1 MKTGQHLKRM
11 SGRDVN
17 EKNRVSTPL
26 ELFFDLTFAVS
37 LTVVTQQLSRLL
49 AQGEISAALLSF
61 GISMLSICWA
71 WMNYAWFASAY
82 DTDDWSFRLATMIH
96 MVGVIVLTLGLPRLF
111 ESVEKGYGLDT
122 SVMVL
127 GYVIMRSVMIFLWLR
142 AAKHD
147 LARRRVLIA
156 HATVVFAA
164 QLFWTLLI
172 FLKLPLKQT
181 LVIWVA
187 LGCVEFVGP
196 VLFYHKWGVPPW
208 HGHHIAE
215 RYSLLTI
222 IALGECVSGTVTMVN
237 AIVEVQG
244 WSVEP
249 ILIGTACI
257 ALTFGCWWIYFLN
270 PFGDLL
276 HARRDRAF
284 GWGYMH
290 FVIFSSIVSIG
301 AGLQVAG
308 KYLQGKSS
316 LTAETTLAFT
326 AFAVGTYISS
336 ILLTNYVSLLNWNW
350 YFLSMYGLAI
360 VPLAASLIMGKMNF
374 SLPACLA
381 VLAVAPFVA
390 VIGYETNRPRVH
402 RSVLAG
408 GSPGEIV

>member
-1 MKTGQHLKRM
+1 MKTGHHLKRM

-37 LTVVTQQLSRLL
+37 LTVVAQQLSRLL
-49 AQGEISAALLSF
+49 AQGEIFAALLSF

-96 MVGVIVLTLGLPRLF
+96 MLGVIVLTLGLPRLF

-147 LARRRVLIA
+147 PARRRVLIA
-156 HATVVFAA
+156 HATVVFVA

-181 LVIWVA
+181 LVIWVS

-215 RYSLLTI
+215 RYSLLAI
-222 IALGECVSGTVTMVN
+222 IALGECVSGTVTMVS

-249 ILIGTACI
+249 ILIGTACV

-284 GWGYMH
+284 GWGYLH
-290 FVIFSSIVSIG
+290 ILIFSSIVSIG

-308 KYLQGKSS
+308 KYLQGKSA
-316 LTAETTLAFT
+316 LTAEATVAFT
-326 AFAVGTYISS
+326 AFAVGIYISS
-336 ILLTNYVSLLNWNW
+336 IFLTNYLSLLNWNW
-350 YFLSMYGLAI
+350 YYLSLCGRAI
-360 VPLAASLIMGKMNF
+360 VPLAVSLVMAKMNF

-381 VLAVAPFVA
+381 VLAVSPFVA
-390 VIGYETNRPRVH
+390 IIGYETNHPRVP
-402 RSVLAG
+402 RSALAG
-408 GSPGEIV
+408 GSPNEIV